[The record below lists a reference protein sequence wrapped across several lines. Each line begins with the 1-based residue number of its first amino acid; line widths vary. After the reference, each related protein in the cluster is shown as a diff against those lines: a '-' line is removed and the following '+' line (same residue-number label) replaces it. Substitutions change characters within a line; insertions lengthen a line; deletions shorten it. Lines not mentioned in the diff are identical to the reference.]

1 MKKVLII
8 EDDQLIAN
16 IYRNK
21 FLVEGYQVEIALD
34 GESGLETTRIFHP
47 DVILLDLIL
56 PKMSGVDVIK
66 QVRAELD
73 FARVPIIVLSNT
85 YLTNMIQE
93 AWKAGAT
100 KCLSKV
106 NCSPKEVL
114 DIVRQAIA
122 NGCGLPQA
130 PATSQAATPKPA
142 PRGAAAPV
150 TPHST
155 AAQRDDRLN
164 LRKSFMDS
172 LPSALSGLRAG
183 LYGLTK
189 AENEAVRL
197 EKIHDLHSLIHEL
210 SGNAGMANFLHIAR
224 MSAALEAL
232 LKEIYEKPRN
242 INASTLRTA
251 AAAVDFLDFLFE
263 HGKQPDN
270 QEIPR
275 ANIIVV
281 DDDPI
286 SQRAVVYALEK
297 AQLRPVTTV
306 DPNAALQM
314 LTENNFDLVF
324 LDVNMPGMNGFELCA
339 KLRALPRHKKTPVIF
354 VTIMSDFDSHTHSKV
369 AGGNDFIVKPF
380 LSTELTVKALMHV
393 LRGKLQPL
401 QGTIL
406 KA

>member
-8 EDDQLIAN
+8 EDDQLVAN

-21 FLVEGYQVEIALD
+21 FLVEGYQVEIAPD
-34 GESGLETTRIFHP
+34 GESGLEIMRKFRP
-47 DVILLDLIL
+47 DAILLDLIL

-66 QVRAELD
+66 LVRAELD
-73 FARVPIIVLSNT
+73 FARAPIIVFSNT

-114 DIVRQAIA
+114 DIVRQAIT

-130 PATSQAATPKPA
+130 PAISQAATPKLA
-142 PRGAAAPV
+142 PQGLAVPQED
-150 TPHST
+150 
-155 AAQRDDRLN
+155 AQFLAN
-164 LRKSFMDS
+164 LRKSFADG
-172 LPSALSGLRAG
+172 LPSVLTELRTGLQS
-183 LYGLTK
+183 LTK
-189 AENEAVRL
+189 AENQVVRL
-197 EKIHDLHSLIHEL
+197 KKIHELHSRIHEL
-210 SGNAGMANFLHIAR
+210 SGNAGLAGFLQIAR

-232 LKEIYEKPRN
+232 FKEIYEKPEN
-242 INASTLRTA
+242 INVSTLRTVA
-251 AAAVDFLDFLFE
+251 SAVDFLSLLFE

-270 QEIPR
+270 QKIPT
-275 ANIIVV
+275 ATILVV
-281 DDDPI
+281 EDDPV

-297 AQLRPVTTV
+297 AQLRPISTA

-314 LTENNFDLVF
+314 LTDNNFDIVF
-324 LDVNMPGMNGFELCA
+324 LDVNMPGMTGFELCS

-354 VTIMSDFDSHTHSKV
+354 VTILSDFDSHTSSKV

-380 LSTELTVKALMHV
+380 LSTELTVKALMYI
-393 LRGKLQPL
+393 LRGKLQPA
-401 QGTIL
+401 
-406 KA
+406 K

>member
-8 EDDQLIAN
+8 EDDQLVAN

-34 GESGLETTRIFHP
+34 GESGLEMMRIFRP

-66 QVRAELD
+66 LVRAELD

-100 KCLSKV
+100 KCLSKI

-114 DIVRQAIA
+114 DIVRQAIT

-142 PRGAAAPV
+142 PQGSAALQGDV
-150 TPHST
+150 RFLT
-155 AAQRDDRLN
+155 N
-164 LRKSFMDS
+164 LRKSFVDG
-172 LPSALSGLRAG
+172 LPSALTELRAG
-183 LYGLTK
+183 LQSLTK
-189 AENEAVRL
+189 TENEAARL
-197 EKIHDLHSLIHEL
+197 KKIHDLHCRIHEL
-210 SGNAGMANFLHIAR
+210 SGNAGMTGFLQIAR
-224 MSAALEAL
+224 MSAAVEAL
-232 LKEIYEKPRN
+232 LKEIYEKPHN
-242 INASTLRTA
+242 INSSTLRTA

-270 QEIPR
+270 RKIPP
-275 ANIIVV
+275 ATILVV
-281 DDDPI
+281 EDDPV

-297 AQLRPVTTV
+297 AQLQPISTA
-306 DPNAALQM
+306 DPTAALQM

-324 LDVNMPGMNGFELCA
+324 LDVNMPGMNGFELCS

-354 VTIMSDFDSHTHSKV
+354 VTIMGDFDSHTSSKV

-380 LSTELTVKALMHV
+380 LSTELTLKALMHI
-393 LRGKLQPL
+393 LRGKLQSA
-401 QGTIL
+401 
-406 KA
+406 K

>member
-34 GESGLETTRIFHP
+34 GESGLEMMRLFRP

-66 QVRAELD
+66 QVRATLD
-73 FARVPIIVLSNT
+73 FARAPIIVFSNT

-114 DIVRQAIA
+114 GLVCQAMT
-122 NGCGLPQA
+122 NGSGLPQV

-155 AAQRDDRLN
+155 APREDALLS
-164 LRKSFMDS
+164 LRKSFVDG
-172 LPSALSGLRAG
+172 LPSALTELRAA
-183 LYGLTK
+183 LQSLTK

-197 EKIHDLHSLIHEL
+197 KKIHDLHHRIHVL
-210 SGNAGMANFLHIAR
+210 SGNAGMAGFLQIAR

-232 LKEIYEKPRN
+232 LKEIYEKPHN
-242 INASTLRTA
+242 INSSTLRTTA
-251 AAAVDFLDFLFE
+251 AVVDFLNFLFE

-270 QEIPR
+270 QEIPP
-275 ANIIVV
+275 ANILVV
-281 DDDPI
+281 EDDPI

-297 AQLRPVTTV
+297 AQLRPISTA

-314 LTENNFDLVF
+314 LMENNFDLVF
-324 LDVNMPGMNGFELCA
+324 LDVNMPGMTGFELCS

-354 VTIMSDFDSHTHSKV
+354 VTVLSDFDSHTSSKV

-380 LSTELTVKALMHV
+380 LSTELTVKALMHI
-393 LRGKLQPL
+393 LRGKLQSA
-401 QGTIL
+401 
-406 KA
+406 K